1 MSRQVSH
8 LLCPTSSPTQSTSPR
23 EVARIWAL
31 FVKIQGFLGKLN
43 DLLLLRKI
51 LFCAKFGGQRI
62 PFWSSLIP
70 TPLHSLCLKVFP
82 SKQQNKILLHTHHTG
97 NTYPRHMIL
106 NTRSLCQIY
115 YKLITSFP
123 QWEISAW
130 LLRNVSW
137 IGFVEKPDWINV
149 KFCNFISLGCF

>member
-8 LLCPTSSPTQSTSPR
+8 LLCPISSPSTQSTSPR
-23 EVARIWAL
+23 EVARIWAH
-31 FVKIQGFLGKLN
+31 FVKIQGFLGESN

-62 PFWSSLIP
+62 PFLIYP
-70 TPLHSLCLKVFP
+70 YPLALAMFESFPLKTT
-82 SKQQNKILLHTHHTG
+82 NKILLHTHHTG

-137 IGFVEKPDWINV
+137 VGFVEKPDWINV
-149 KFCNFISLGCF
+149 KFCNFISLWCF